1 MLNDVEPQALIDAL
15 AQELAKNPAMKMPEW
30 ALFVKTGMHRERVP
44 ARTDWWYVRAAS
56 MLRTIA
62 IRGPVGVSRLRVKY
76 GGRKNRGYQPDAF
89 KEAGGKI
96 IRTILQQ
103 LERGKLVKQ
112 DTRGL
117 HKGRVLTSDGHKL
130 INSIS
135 KQVGA

>member
-1 MLNDVEPQALIDAL
+1 
-15 AQELAKNPAMKMPEW
+15 MKMPEW
-30 ALFVKTGMHRERVP
+30 AVFVKTGMHRERVP
-44 ARTDWWYVRAAS
+44 ARTDWWYVRGAS

-62 IRGPVGVSRLRVKY
+62 LRGPVGVSRLRVKY
-76 GGRKNRGYQPDAF
+76 GGRKNRGYAPDAY

-103 LERGKLVKQ
+103 LEKAKLVKQ